1 MSEKLLCHELV
12 VDAWITETIQ
22 YDLSIFDW
30 NMNFS
35 QSPTTFQLFLQGLKP
50 ATWLTGGYVMTKK
63 KEYFTFSESAK
74 VLLLAKLTKVL
85 LRLLLKKVTK
95 DCRRCDIFGWWI
107 IISEEI
113 F

>member
-1 MSEKLLCHELV
+1 MVGYPLKSSIDMSEKLLCHELV

-63 KEYFTFSESAK
+63 KEYFT
-74 VLLLAKLTKVL
+74 LANE
-85 LRLLLKKVTK
+85 
-95 DCRRCDIFGWWI
+95 FFHSWI
-107 IISEEI
+107 IFSQNAEDRKSVV
-113 F
+113 